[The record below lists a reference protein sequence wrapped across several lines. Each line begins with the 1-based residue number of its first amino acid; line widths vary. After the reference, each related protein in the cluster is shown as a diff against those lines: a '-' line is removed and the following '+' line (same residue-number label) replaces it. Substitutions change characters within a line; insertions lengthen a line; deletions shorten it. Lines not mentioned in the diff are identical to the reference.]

1 MRTVAIIQAR
11 LGSTRLPMKSLLC
24 LRGHAI
30 IDWVVDRVM
39 TASLLDEV
47 VVACPDTARDAVLAD
62 HLERRH
68 VHVVPGSEQ
77 DVLSRFVLAAEASRA
92 DRVVRV
98 CADNPLIWG
107 EAIDRLIRQ
116 FDRGGCDYCYN
127 HIPRANRWPDGLGA
141 EIVSRGLLDSIAEK
155 AVEPS
160 EREHCLNYI
169 WDHQQDFT
177 IRTFDPREEWLCRP
191 EVKLDIDTA
200 DDFCKL
206 ALMPIDP
213 GMDARRIIDVVDAG
227 KKKPA

>member
-127 HIPRANRWPDGLGA
+127 HIPRANR
-141 EIVSRGLLDSIAEK
+141 
-155 AVEPS
+155 
-160 EREHCLNYI
+160 
-169 WDHQQDFT
+169 
-177 IRTFDPREEWLCRP
+177 
-191 EVKLDIDTA
+191 
-200 DDFCKL
+200 
-206 ALMPIDP
+206 
-213 GMDARRIIDVVDAG
+213 
-227 KKKPA
+227 

>member
-1 MRTVAIIQAR
+1 M
-11 LGSTRLPMKSLLC
+11 PK
-24 LRGHAI
+24 
-30 IDWVVDRVM
+30 
-39 TASLLDEV
+39 
-47 VVACPDTARDAVLAD
+47 
-62 HLERRH
+62 
-68 VHVVPGSEQ
+68 
-77 DVLSRFVLAAEASRA
+77 
-92 DRVVRV
+92 
-98 CADNPLIWG
+98 
-107 EAIDRLIRQ
+107 
-116 FDRGGCDYCYN
+116 
-127 HIPRANRWPDGLGA
+127 
-141 EIVSRGLLDSIAEK
+141 K

-227 KKKPA
+227 KKKSA

>member
-1 MRTVAIIQAR
+1 M
-11 LGSTRLPMKSLLC
+11 
-24 LRGHAI
+24 
-30 IDWVVDRVM
+30 
-39 TASLLDEV
+39 
-47 VVACPDTARDAVLAD
+47 
-62 HLERRH
+62 
-68 VHVVPGSEQ
+68 VPGSEQ
-77 DVLSRFVLAAEASRA
+77 DVLSRFVLAAEASHA

-213 GMDARRIIDVVDAG
+213 GMDARRIIDVVDAV
-227 KKKPA
+227 KKKSA